1 MRNLQQFF
9 LVVSSFALALILMI
23 VPLPYD
29 WQWYRPECVTLVLI
43 FWVFALPQ
51 SVGVITAWCVGL
63 IMDMLGG
70 VLLGQHALAL
80 SIVAYFAYVLR
91 NRLRIFPFWQQI
103 IMVFGLVGLGELI
116 LLAVQWL
123 IGQPPSTPLYWA
135 STVSS
140 VLCWPLI
147 YRLLRTYERRIIR

>member
-1 MRNLQQFF
+1 
-9 LVVSSFALALILMI
+9 MI
-23 VPLPYD
+23 VPLPID
-29 WQWYRPECVTLVLI
+29 WQWYRPEFVTLVLI
-43 FWVFALPQ
+43 FWVFVLPQ
-51 SVGVITAWCVGL
+51 SVGVITGWCLGL

-91 NRLRIFPFWQQI
+91 NRLRIFPFWQQL

-123 IGQPPSTPLYWA
+123 IGQPPSTPLYWV